1 LVDALKAEL
10 GLRLL
15 TGESPDFFVFGP
27 ERRPQRLILLNY
39 REDGGICRVDP
50 AAVHEECAHALRSLF
65 HPYENPM
72 IQEFFGALGPI
83 LALDRRLISGGPLL
97 EVADTIYRMRQSGGR
112 FTKIPDALAAR
123 LRRFLPPDILARAES
138 GGGNDQVA
146 LGFLENSIMHMIPMI
161 AAESMADTGHL
172 AELMAGYPLIQL
184 PPKEISAM
192 LNEYGRRCASDPAW
206 KEKFRLFRKA
216 CGYYLKPL
224 RSTTEARK

>member
-1 LVDALKAEL
+1 
-10 GLRLL
+10 
-15 TGESPDFFVFGP
+15 
-27 ERRPQRLILLNY
+27 
-39 REDGGICRVDP
+39 
-50 AAVHEECAHALRSLF
+50 
-65 HPYENPM
+65 
-72 IQEFFGALGPI
+72 
-83 LALDRRLISGGPLL
+83 
-97 EVADTIYRMRQSGGR
+97 
-112 FTKIPDALAAR
+112 
-123 LRRFLPPDILARAES
+123 
-138 GGGNDQVA
+138 
-146 LGFLENSIMHMIPMI
+146 MHMIPMI